1 VYSQDRAN
9 SCPLNRRVCQLGLS
23 VDITMRA
30 YPLIR
35 ARAFDIPDEW
45 LAKPEVIVGR
55 AYPAPFVRGVCA
67 KHSADYTPA
76 ANFTG

>member
-1 VYSQDRAN
+1 
-9 SCPLNRRVCQLGLS
+9 
-23 VDITMRA
+23 MRA

-76 ANFTG
+76 ANFMG